1 MTNNRFLSIAS
12 RAAFGLGAILA
23 GHTAHA
29 DVVFTVNT
37 TADLI
42 DDNVGDGQCHTSANK
57 CSLRAALM
65 QANHLTS
72 IGLIVVSLPAGT
84 FLLSRLPQGTN
95 GEDSGDLYLGAPMV
109 TGQSVSIIGAGASH
123 TIVDANHIDRV
134 LSIEAGRTVHVS
146 GVTLRNGTRTV
157 AILGAGNGTGG
168 AIFNRGDLAISDS
181 VIEGNTSV
189 EGGGIESSGA
199 LLIERSTLRSNRA
212 QYGGGMYVY
221 GDTRIESSTL
231 YSNAASPGSGGG
243 IFNAG
248 VLRVTSSTLSQNAA
262 DTNGG
267 AIFSNYQASLI
278 SSSIINNDADHDRD
292 ENGGDGGGVYFAQF
306 TGSAFYLLNT
316 LFADNTVLN
325 SPIYDDCAGTGPIQT
340 FGWNLFGD
348 ASGCTIVGP
357 WGLVTPATIGAL
369 GDHGGPTWTH
379 ALLAGSEA
387 IDSPSGGVSCVD
399 GDGEDIQTDQRG
411 AARVTGSRCDIGAF
425 EFGSV
430 LDRIFRNGF
439 D

>member
-1 MTNNRFLSIAS
+1 MNCHFLRITS
-12 RAAFGLGAILA
+12 RAALVVCAMSVSFSAR
-23 GHTAHA
+23 A
-29 DVVFTVNT
+29 DFLFTVNT

-42 DDNVGDGQCHTSANK
+42 DDNLGDGACHTSTNT

-65 QANHLTS
+65 QANHLTGT
-72 IGLIVVSLPAGT
+72 GLTVVLLPAGL
-84 FLLSRLPQGTN
+84 FLLSRPPQGAN
-95 GEDSGDLYLGAPMV
+95 GEDSGDLSLGAPV
-109 TGQSVSIIGAGASH
+109 VAGQSVSIIGTGATH

-134 LSIEAGRTVHVS
+134 LAVETGRIVHLS
-146 GVTLRNGTRTV
+146 GLTLRNGTRT
-157 AILGAGNGTGG
+157 GTSTGTGNGTGG
-168 AIFNRGDLAISDS
+168 GIFNRGDLAISDS

-189 EGGGIESSGA
+189 EGGGIESSGT
-199 LLIERSTLRSNRA
+199 LLIERSTVRSNRA

-221 GDTRIESSTL
+221 GDTGIQASTL
-231 YSNAASPGSGGG
+231 YSNAASPGSGGA

-267 AIFSNYQASLI
+267 AIFSNYQASLF

-292 ENGGDGGGVYFAQF
+292 ENGGDGGGVYFAEF
-306 TGSAFYLLNT
+306 TGSAFYILNT
-316 LFADNTVLN
+316 LFADNTVLDA
-325 SPIYDDCAGTGPIQT
+325 PIYDDCAGTGPIQA

-357 WGLVTPATIGAL
+357 WGLVTPATIGTL

-387 IDSPSGGVSCVD
+387 IDSPSGGSSCVD

-411 AARVTGSRCDIGAF
+411 AARVTGPRCDIGAF

>member
-1 MTNNRFLSIAS
+1 MTNHPFLHVAS
-12 RAAFGLGAILA
+12 RAAFALYALSA
-23 GHTAHA
+23 GYTAHA
-29 DVVFTVNT
+29 DVLFTVNT

-42 DDNVGDGQCHTSANK
+42 DDNLGDGLCHTSTNT

-65 QANHLTS
+65 QANHLTGT
-72 IGLIVVSLPAGT
+72 GLTVVLLPAGI
-84 FLLSRLPQGTN
+84 FLLSRTPQGAN
-95 GEDSGDLYLGAPMV
+95 GEDSGDLYLAAPV
-109 TGQSVSIIGAGASH
+109 VAGQSVSIFGTGATH

-134 LSIEAGRTVHVS
+134 LAIETGRTVHLS
-146 GVTLRNGTRTV
+146 GITLRNGTRTSTST
-157 AILGAGNGTGG
+157 GTGNGTGG
-168 AIFNRGDLAISDS
+168 GIFNRGDLAISDS

-199 LLIERSTLRSNRA
+199 LLIERSTVRSNRA

-221 GDTRIESSTL
+221 GNTQINASTL
-231 YSNAASPGSGGG
+231 YSNAASPGSGGA
-243 IFNAG
+243 IFNANE
-248 VLRVTSSTLSQNAA
+248 LRVTSSTLSQNAA
-262 DTNGG
+262 DTDGG
-267 AIFSNYQASLI
+267 AIFSNYQASVF

-306 TGSAFYLLNT
+306 TASAFNILNT
-316 LFADNTVLN
+316 LFADNTVLDA
-325 SPIYDDCAGTGPIQT
+325 PIYNDCAGTGTIQA

-357 WGLVTPATIGAL
+357 WGLVTPATIGPL
-369 GDHGGPTWTH
+369 GDNGGPTWTH

-387 IDSPSGGVSCVD
+387 IDSPSGGSGCVD
-399 GDGEDIQTDQRG
+399 GEGEDIQTDQRG

-430 LDRIFRNGF
+430 LDRIFRSGF

>member
-1 MTNNRFLSIAS
+1 
-12 RAAFGLGAILA
+12 
-23 GHTAHA
+23 
-29 DVVFTVNT
+29 
-37 TADLI
+37 
-42 DDNVGDGQCHTSANK
+42 
-57 CSLRAALM
+57 ALM

-72 IGLIVVSLPAGT
+72 AGLIVVSLPAGT

-95 GEDSGDLYLGAPMV
+95 GEDSGDLYLAAPMA
-109 TGQSVSIIGAGASH
+109 TGQSVSIIGVGASQ

-134 LSIEAGRTVHVS
+134 LSIETGRSVHLS
-146 GVTLRNGTRTV
+146 GITLRNGTRTNTST
-157 AILGAGNGTGG
+157 GTGNGTGG

-199 LLIERSTLRSNRA
+199 LLIERSTLRSNLA

-231 YSNAASPGSGGG
+231 YSNAASPGSGGA
-243 IFNAG
+243 IFNANT
-248 VLRVTSSTLSQNAA
+248 LRVTSSTLSQNAA

-267 AIFSNYQASLI
+267 AIFSNYQASLF
-278 SSSIINNDADHDRD
+278 SSTIINNDADHDRD
-292 ENGGDGGGVYFAQF
+292 ENGGDGGGVYFAEF
-306 TGSAFYLLNT
+306 TGSAFYILNT

-325 SPIYDDCAGTGPIQT
+325 APFYNDCAGTGPIQA

-357 WGLVTPATIGAL
+357 WGLVTPATIGPL

-387 IDSPSGGVSCVD
+387 IDSPSGGSSCVD
-399 GDGEDIQTDQRG
+399 GEGDDIQTDQRG
-411 AARVTGSRCDIGAF
+411 AARVTGTRCDIGAF

-430 LDRIFRNGF
+430 LDNIFRDGF